1 MEEKGILHSIGSP
14 RDLRGLSCEEL
25 TRLCEEIRTELIKV
39 ISCNGGHLASNLG
52 MVELTVALH
61 RRFDSPHDRLIFDVG
76 HQCYTH
82 KLLTGRQ
89 DRFSTIRTEGGL
101 SGFTRPQESEH
112 DAFVSGHASTSIS
125 AGYGIAAAN
134 QLRGVDD
141 FVVAVIGDGA
151 LTGGLAYEALN
162 NAGRQNS
169 NLIVVLN
176 DNKMSISKNVGAMA
190 RHLAV
195 IRSRPNYYRFKSG
208 VERFLLRI
216 PGVGRSMRNGV
227 LRLKR
232 VVKNAVYNSTIFED
246 MGFAYLGPID
256 GHDLD
261 ALDNCLRTAREMR
274 RPALVHVL
282 TVKGKGYR
290 FAELDPG
297 QYHGISSM
305 DIETGE
311 CPPPKDSFS
320 FQFGHMLSELAARDA
335 RVCAITAAMT
345 EGCGLE
351 EFRQRFPAR
360 FFDVGIAEGH
370 AVTFASGLSK
380 GGMRPVV
387 CLYSTFLQ
395 RSYDQVIH
403 DAAIQGLPMTICV
416 DRAGFVGEDGE
427 THQGLFDAAFLGSI
441 PGVSVW
447 SPSGY
452 DELELLLQHCVDS
465 QGVNVI
471 RYPRGGQPRLPDGW
485 KATLDPCACY
495 GPAGAPCVLV
505 TYGRLFGA
513 ACEAADA
520 LCSQDVP
527 TRVVKLNRIRP
538 LPREAFAALDGVRQ
552 IFFFEEGIRAGGIG
566 ERLFAALA
574 ERGMHPDMHLTA
586 VDDQFVQQA
595 TVTSCLHRFGLD
607 RQGMIDAV
615 LRHAPRGKRAGAE
628 KDGKSF

>member
-1 MEEKGILHSIGSP
+1 MERKGILQSIGSP
-14 RDLRGLSCEEL
+14 GDLRGLTRQEL
-25 TRLCEEIRTELIKV
+25 VQLCEEIRAELIEV
-39 ISCNGGHLASNLG
+39 ISKNGGHLASNLG

-61 RRFDSPHDRLIFDVG
+61 RRFNSPYDRLIFDVG
-76 HQCYTH
+76 HQCYIH

-89 DRFSTIRTEGGL
+89 ARFSTIRTEGGL

-112 DAFVSGHASTSIS
+112 DVFISGHASTSIS
-125 AGYGIAAAN
+125 AGYGLAAAN
-134 QLRGVDD
+134 QLRGIDD

-216 PGVGRSMRNGV
+216 PGMGRSMRNGV

-232 VVKNAVYNSTIFED
+232 AIKNAVYNSTIFED

-282 TVKGKGYR
+282 TIKGKGYR

-305 DIETGE
+305 NVKTGE
-311 CPPPKDSFS
+311 CPPSKDSFS
-320 FQFGHMLSELAARDA
+320 FQFGRMLSELAARDA

-345 EGCGLE
+345 EGCGLG
-351 EFRQRFPAR
+351 EFRERFPSR
-360 FFDVGIAEGH
+360 FYDVGIAEGH

-380 GGMRPVV
+380 GGMRPFV

-395 RSYDQVIH
+395 RSYDQIIH
-403 DAAIQGLPMTICV
+403 DAAIQELPLTICV

-427 THQGLFDAAFLGSI
+427 THQGLFDAAFLGTI
-441 PGVSVW
+441 PGITVW
-447 SPSGY
+447 SPSCY
-452 DELELLLQHCVDS
+452 AELELLLHHCVDFP
-465 QGVNVI
+465 GVCVI
-471 RYPRGGQPRLPDGW
+471 RYPRGSQPKLPEGW
-485 KATLDPCACY
+485 QASLSPCSCY
-495 GPAGAPCVLV
+495 GTAGASCVLA

-513 ACEAADA
+513 ACEAADELLSRGVSA
-520 LCSQDVP
+520 
-527 TRVVKLNRIRP
+527 RVVKVNRIRP
-538 LPREAFAALDGVRQ
+538 LPEEVFSALKGARQ
-552 IFFFEEGIRAGGIG
+552 IFFFEEGIRAGGVG
-566 ERLFAALA
+566 ETLFAALA
-574 ERGMHPDMHLTA
+574 ERGMQLALHLTA
-586 VDDQFVQQA
+586 VDCEFVPQA
-595 TVTSCLHRFGLD
+595 TVASCLHRYGLD
-607 RQGMIDAV
+607 REGMVNTV
-615 LRHAPRGKRAGAE
+615 LDFVSTQQHRE
-628 KDGKSF
+628 E